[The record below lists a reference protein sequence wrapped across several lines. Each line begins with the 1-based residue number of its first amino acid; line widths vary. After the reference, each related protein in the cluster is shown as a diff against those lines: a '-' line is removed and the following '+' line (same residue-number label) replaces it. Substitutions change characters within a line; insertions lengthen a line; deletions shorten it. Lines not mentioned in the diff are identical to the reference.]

1 MIDVKRAWI
10 PLVVAALVAV
20 AGFAVYRLHGVFGV
34 RGTTSAVGAHA
45 DDIKP
50 FNPKHV
56 TLEVF
61 GPAESVADIN
71 YLDVDAAPQRLDGV
85 RLPWT
90 YSVATT
96 APAVSVN
103 VVAQGD
109 GDAGVVAGVLGGV
122 LQRLQA
128 AEVDRCFHRGRVA
141 GGDVGVDGD
150 RSRAA
155 GGGGDERGG
164 QAEVGQRGG

>member
-1 MIDVKRAWI
+1 MIVVKRAWI
-10 PLVVAALVAV
+10 PLAITALVAI

-34 RGTTSAVGAHA
+34 HGTTSAVSARV

-50 FNPKHV
+50 FDPKHV

-61 GPAESVADIN
+61 GATGTLADIN
-71 YLDVDAAPQRLDGV
+71 YLDVNAAPQRVDGT

-109 GDAGVVAGVLGGV
+109 GEVIGCRITVNGDIKD
-122 LQRLQA
+122 QRT
-128 AEVDRCFHRGRVA
+128 
-141 GGDVGVDGD
+141 
-150 RSRAA
+150 AA
-155 GGGGDERGG
+155 GIHP
-164 QAEVGQRGG
+164 QTFCLVKSA

>member
-1 MIDVKRAWI
+1 MIVLKRAWI
-10 PLVVAALVAV
+10 PLVVMVLVAV

-34 RGTTSAVGAHA
+34 RGAASAVGARA
-45 DDIKP
+45 DDVKP
-50 FNPKHV
+50 FNPKQV

-61 GPAESVADIN
+61 GPAGTVADIN
-71 YLDVDAAPQRLDGV
+71 YLDVDAAPQRVDGM

-109 GDAGVVAGVLGGV
+109 GDIIGCRITVNGDIKAERTVAGIHPQTFCLVKS
-122 LQRLQA
+122 A
-128 AEVDRCFHRGRVA
+128 
-141 GGDVGVDGD
+141 
-150 RSRAA
+150 
-155 GGGGDERGG
+155 
-164 QAEVGQRGG
+164 

>member
-1 MIDVKRAWI
+1 VIVVKRAWI
-10 PLVVAALVAV
+10 PLAIMALVAI

-34 RGTTSAVGAHA
+34 HGATSAVSARA
-45 DDIKP
+45 DDVKP

-61 GPAESVADIN
+61 GSVGTVADIN
-71 YLDVDAAPQRLDGV
+71 YLDVNAAPQRVDGTQ
-85 RLPWT
+85 LPWT

-109 GDAGVVAGVLGGV
+109 GEVIGCRITVNGDIKDQRTVAGIYPQTFCLVKS
-122 LQRLQA
+122 A
-128 AEVDRCFHRGRVA
+128 
-141 GGDVGVDGD
+141 
-150 RSRAA
+150 
-155 GGGGDERGG
+155 
-164 QAEVGQRGG
+164 

>member
-1 MIDVKRAWI
+1 MVGVKRAWI
-10 PLVVAALVAV
+10 PLVVVVLVAI

-34 RGTTSAVGAHA
+34 RGATSVVGARA

-61 GPAESVADIN
+61 GPAGSVADIN
-71 YLDVDAAPQRLDGV
+71 YLDVDAAPQRADGM

-109 GDAGVVAGVLGGV
+109 GEIIGCRITVNGDIKAQRTVAGIHPQTFCLVKS
-122 LQRLQA
+122 A
-128 AEVDRCFHRGRVA
+128 
-141 GGDVGVDGD
+141 
-150 RSRAA
+150 
-155 GGGGDERGG
+155 
-164 QAEVGQRGG
+164 

>member
-1 MIDVKRAWI
+1 MIVIKRAWM
-10 PLVVAALVAV
+10 PLAIVALVAI

-34 RGTTSAVGAHA
+34 HGAASGASARS

-61 GPAESVADIN
+61 GPAGTVADIN
-71 YLDVDAAPQRLDGV
+71 YLDVNAAPQRVDGTP
-85 RLPWT
+85 LPWS

-109 GDAGVVAGVLGGV
+109 GEVIGCRITVNGDLKAQRTVAGVHPQTFCLV
-122 LQRLQA
+122 KSA
-128 AEVDRCFHRGRVA
+128 
-141 GGDVGVDGD
+141 
-150 RSRAA
+150 
-155 GGGGDERGG
+155 
-164 QAEVGQRGG
+164 

>member
-1 MIDVKRAWI
+1 MTVVKRAWI
-10 PLVVAALVAV
+10 PLVVVVLVAL
-20 AGFAVYRLHGVFGV
+20 AGFAVYRLHGVFGA
-34 RGTTSAVGAHA
+34 RGAASAVGARA

-56 TLEVF
+56 TMEVF
-61 GPAESVADIN
+61 GPAGSVADIN
-71 YLDVDAAPQRLDGV
+71 YLDVDAVPQRVDGT

-109 GDAGVVAGVLGGV
+109 DDNIGCRITVNGHIKAQRTVAGIHPQTFCLVKS
-122 LQRLQA
+122 A
-128 AEVDRCFHRGRVA
+128 
-141 GGDVGVDGD
+141 
-150 RSRAA
+150 
-155 GGGGDERGG
+155 
-164 QAEVGQRGG
+164 

>member
-1 MIDVKRAWI
+1 MIVVKHAWI
-10 PLVVAALVAV
+10 PLVVVVLVAI

-34 RGTTSAVGAHA
+34 RGAASAVGARA
-45 DDIKP
+45 DDVKP
-50 FNPKHV
+50 FNPKQV

-61 GPAESVADIN
+61 GPAGSVADIN
-71 YLDVDAAPQRLDGV
+71 YLDVDAAPQRVDDT

-109 GDAGVVAGVLGGV
+109 GETIGCRITVNGDIKAQRTVAGIHPQTFCLVKS
-122 LQRLQA
+122 A
-128 AEVDRCFHRGRVA
+128 
-141 GGDVGVDGD
+141 
-150 RSRAA
+150 
-155 GGGGDERGG
+155 
-164 QAEVGQRGG
+164 

>member
-1 MIDVKRAWI
+1 MVVVKRAWI
-10 PLVVAALVAV
+10 PLVVVVLIAI

-34 RGTTSAVGAHA
+34 RGATSVVGARA

-61 GPAESVADIN
+61 GPAGSVADIN
-71 YLDVDAAPQRLDGV
+71 YLDVDAAPQRADGM

-109 GDAGVVAGVLGGV
+109 GEIIGCRITVNGDIKAQRTVAGIHPQTFCLVKS
-122 LQRLQA
+122 A
-128 AEVDRCFHRGRVA
+128 
-141 GGDVGVDGD
+141 
-150 RSRAA
+150 
-155 GGGGDERGG
+155 
-164 QAEVGQRGG
+164 

>member
-1 MIDVKRAWI
+1 MVVVKRAWV
-10 PLVVAALVAV
+10 PLVITVLVAI
-20 AGFAVYRLHGVFGV
+20 AGFGVYRLHGAFGV
-34 RGTTSAVGAHA
+34 HGATSAISARA

-56 TLEVF
+56 MLEVF
-61 GPAESVADIN
+61 GAAGTVADIN
-71 YLDVDAAPQRLDGV
+71 YLDVDAAPQHVDDM

-109 GDAGVVAGVLGGV
+109 GDVIGCRITVNGRVKVQRVVAGIRPQTFCLVKS
-122 LQRLQA
+122 A
-128 AEVDRCFHRGRVA
+128 
-141 GGDVGVDGD
+141 
-150 RSRAA
+150 
-155 GGGGDERGG
+155 
-164 QAEVGQRGG
+164 

>member
-1 MIDVKRAWI
+1 MIVVKRAWI
-10 PLVVAALVAV
+10 PLAIVVLVAI

-34 RGTTSAVGAHA
+34 HRATSAVSGHA

-50 FNPKHV
+50 FNPKRV

-61 GPAESVADIN
+61 GPAGSVADIN
-71 YLDVDAAPQRLDGV
+71 YLDVNAEPQRVDGT

-103 VVAQGD
+103 VVAQSD
-109 GDAGVVAGVLGGV
+109 GDVIGCRITVNGDLKD
-122 LQRLQA
+122 QRTVEGIHPQTFCLVKSA
-128 AEVDRCFHRGRVA
+128 
-141 GGDVGVDGD
+141 
-150 RSRAA
+150 
-155 GGGGDERGG
+155 
-164 QAEVGQRGG
+164 

>member
-1 MIDVKRAWI
+1 MAAKHAWI
-10 PLVVAALVAV
+10 PLVIVVLFVV
-20 AGFAVYRLHGVFGV
+20 AGFAVYRLHGAFGLY
-34 RGTTSAVGAHA
+34 GAGSPVGARA

-61 GPAESVADIN
+61 GAAGTVADIS
-71 YLDVDAAPQRLDGV
+71 YLDVDAAPQRVDEM

-109 GDAGVVAGVLGGV
+109 GDIIGCRITVNGHIKD
-122 LQRLQA
+122 QRTVTGIHPQTFCLVKSA
-128 AEVDRCFHRGRVA
+128 
-141 GGDVGVDGD
+141 
-150 RSRAA
+150 
-155 GGGGDERGG
+155 
-164 QAEVGQRGG
+164 

>member
-1 MIDVKRAWI
+1 MIVVKRAWI
-10 PLVVAALVAV
+10 PLVVMVLVAV

-34 RGTTSAVGAHA
+34 RGAASAVGARA
-45 DDIKP
+45 DDVKP
-50 FNPKHV
+50 FNPKQV

-61 GPAESVADIN
+61 GPAGTVADIN
-71 YLDVDAAPQRLDGV
+71 YLDVDAAPQRVDGM

-109 GDAGVVAGVLGGV
+109 GDIIGCRITVNGDIKAERTVAGIHPQTFCLVKS
-122 LQRLQA
+122 A
-128 AEVDRCFHRGRVA
+128 
-141 GGDVGVDGD
+141 
-150 RSRAA
+150 
-155 GGGGDERGG
+155 
-164 QAEVGQRGG
+164 